1 MHYCLTRSAP
11 HSLNPARTSALERPA
26 PTRVV
31 GAAITLLVFA
41 VVGEAQSDCVPYE
54 PTEAGQVIQ
63 GTWNAAFER
72 DTYSFTVPSDP
83 GGGYVIARVGSDAP
97 SRPQMRI
104 IPPSG
109 QGVVAQSAPS
119 FPGPSPQTLEVAFEV
134 APDTTFT
141 VEIAEDAVSSSFPV
155 SYTWSWTFVS
165 RVDCF
170 GSNNGL
176 PSDWP
181 GPTAASKTIPLD
193 EVQEAY
199 SLAGHQTFVI
209 SGSEPQNFDWYDF
222 TLEEA
227 AEVWLETLVVPSDQ
241 SIRIRL
247 YDSDGNVVADEVP
260 PVGETGVAGP
270 TLLQPGTYY
279 LDLHPDV
286 RGEGNV
292 TLSEGGSLPDHFDR
306 PYQFIVRTT
315 GRRPAPAQP

>member
-1 MHYCLTRSAP
+1 MHVCFTGPAP
-11 HSLNPARTSALERPA
+11 LSLKAARTTASERPA

-31 GAAITLLVFA
+31 GAVTTLLLFTA
-41 VVGEAQSDCVPYE
+41 VAEAQSDCVPYE

-63 GTWNAAFER
+63 GTWDAAFER

-109 QGVVAQSAPS
+109 QGVIAQSAPS

-141 VEIAEDAVSSSFPV
+141 VEIAEDAVSSVFPV
-155 SYTWSWTFVS
+155 SYTWSWRFVS

-170 GSNNGL
+170 ESNNGL

-181 GPTAASKTIPLD
+181 GPTATSKTVPLNQ
-193 EVQEAY
+193 VQEAY

-209 SGSEPQNFDWYDF
+209 SGSEPQNYDWYDF
-222 TLEEA
+222 TLDEPTQ
-227 AEVWLETLVVPSDQ
+227 VWLETLVVPTDQ

-247 YDSDGNVVADEVP
+247 YDSDGNVVADGLP
-260 PVGETGVAGP
+260 PLGETGVVGRTP
-270 TLLQPGTYY
+270 LQPGTYY
-279 LDLHPDV
+279 RDLQPEV
-286 RGEGNV
+286 RGGGNV
-292 TLSEGGSLPDHFDR
+292 TLSEG
-306 PYQFIVRTT
+306 
-315 GRRPAPAQP
+315 